1 VNGHPEALLAQAWP
15 VGHSASVAQTMVAG
29 AAVTH
34 AEVQGCAHN
43 RRQMPLPQLPHVEPT
58 TVHGGKLVVVVL
70 VVLTLVTVVVDV
82 VGVQLTAVAQ
92 LPQVVQHFS

>member
-1 VNGHPEALLAQAWP
+1 
-15 VGHSASVAQTMVAG
+15 MVVG

>member
-58 TVHGGKLVVVVL
+58 TVHGGKLVVVVP
-70 VVLTLVTVVVDV
+70 LVTVVVDV